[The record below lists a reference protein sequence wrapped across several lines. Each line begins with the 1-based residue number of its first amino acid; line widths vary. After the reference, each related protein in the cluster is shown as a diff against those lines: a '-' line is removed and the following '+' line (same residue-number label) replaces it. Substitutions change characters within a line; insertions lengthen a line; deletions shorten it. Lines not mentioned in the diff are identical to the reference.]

1 MFKVGEGN
9 DRLLNNIISKCIDEN
24 RSSKLMSPKDLD
36 ESTKVGELIHITW
49 TSTIFGFLDDMY
61 IMTEVDETDSDYRVV
76 NI

>member
-1 MFKVGEGN
+1 
-9 DRLLNNIISKCIDEN
+9 
-24 RSSKLMSPKDLD
+24 MSPKDLD